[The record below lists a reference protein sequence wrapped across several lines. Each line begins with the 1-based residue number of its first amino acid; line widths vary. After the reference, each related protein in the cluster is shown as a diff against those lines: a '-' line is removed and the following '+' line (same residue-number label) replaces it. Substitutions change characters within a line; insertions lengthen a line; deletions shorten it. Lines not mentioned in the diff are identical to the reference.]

1 MRKLAI
7 ALLLVVPLA
16 GCAKKSDKKKEEP
29 AKVSADESAK
39 QAKDAKDKAAKEKE
53 AELNVLVQQLK
64 TKEDFEDQA
73 ETDVTEANLEAEL
86 AKLEGQLEA
95 EAPEP
100 AAPPASAGSATP
112 LTAASGK
119 TLPKAPPAPGAIK
132 PAAPKPAA
140 PPATP

>member
-7 ALLLVVPLA
+7 ALLLVVPFA
-16 GCAKKSDKKKEEP
+16 GCAKKSDKKKDET
-29 AKVSADESAK
+29 AKVSADDSAK
-39 QAKDAKDKAAKEKE
+39 QAKDAKEKAAKEKE

-64 TKEDFEDQA
+64 TKEDFEDSA
-73 ETDVTEANLEAEL
+73 ETEVTEENLEAEL
-86 AKLEGQLEA
+86 TKLEGQLEA

-100 AAPPASAGSATP
+100 AGAASAGSATA
-112 LTAASGK
+112 LTAAGAK
-119 TLPKAPPAPGAIK
+119 PAPKVPAAPGAVK